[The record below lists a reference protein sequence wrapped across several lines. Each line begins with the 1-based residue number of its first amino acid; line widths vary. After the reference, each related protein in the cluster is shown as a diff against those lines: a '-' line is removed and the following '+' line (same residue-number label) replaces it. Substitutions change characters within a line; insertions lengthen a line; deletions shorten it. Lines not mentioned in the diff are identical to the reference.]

1 MKYRVCQY
9 NNPTD
14 KDGEKKFY
22 PAPYYSGT
30 LTTAQF
36 AKRLS
41 HATTMTEADAMAF
54 LVECA
59 NILEDAL
66 INGEKVQL
74 DRIGIF
80 KETFGGIGHEKASD
94 VTADSIRNLRTA
106 FLLDAGLRRRI
117 RNGIAF
123 SKAGDLVNKTDARE
137 E

>member
-1 MKYRVCQY
+1 MKYRICQY
-9 NNPTD
+9 NNPAD
-14 KDGEKKFY
+14 RKAGKKFY

-30 LTTAQF
+30 LTTEQF

-41 HATTMTEADAMAF
+41 HSTTMTEADAMAF

-117 RNGIAF
+117 KNGIAF
-123 SKAGDLVNKTDARE
+123 SKAEDLINKTDE
-137 E
+137 